1 MGVRPAF
8 ADNLPRVERNG
19 RRIRTNGLYRHGFL
33 VAPAMASQA
42 KQPTPSW
49 ETVQQGSLPLK
60 LNVNGQRHEVAA
72 ETLAALLIELDF
84 QGSWLATALNGDV
97 VPAKER
103 DSCRLADG
111 DRVEI
116 LSPMKGG

>member
-1 MGVRPAF
+1 M
-8 ADNLPRVERNG
+8 
-19 RRIRTNGLYRHGFL
+19 
-33 VAPAMASQA
+33 
-42 KQPTPSW
+42 
-49 ETVQQGSLPLK
+49 K
-60 LNVNGQRHEVAA
+60 LTVNGQSHEVAA